1 LEIGPENEHL
11 TLQIAAQNYR
21 IETDENTFSSGFS
34 STLTAQNKS
43 ISKLTDFLSVPSNKF
58 CSGQLPTEYFL
69 N

>member
-11 TLQIAAQNYR
+11 TLQIAAQIYR
-21 IETDENTFSSGFS
+21 IETDENTFSSDFS

-43 ISKLTDFLSVPSNKF
+43 ISKLIDFLSVPSNKF